1 VQSGNQFW
9 PLFVRSSPPGCRF
22 YCWLNIYTIYTST
35 FVLFKIENNFPWL
48 REEQCKATNKGP
60 SDTSTEI
67 VIHIRMT
74 GWLDGS
80 MAARLLNGCYQRI
93 YVYAA
98 KIYTYLSLAESL
110 LNNQTITASGKQHS
124 RRLPLVCTALH
135 FYLLPHVPQKG
146 FNSLK
151 GLELT
156 E

>member
-1 VQSGNQFW
+1 
-9 PLFVRSSPPGCRF
+9 
-22 YCWLNIYTIYTST
+22 
-35 FVLFKIENNFPWL
+35 
-48 REEQCKATNKGP
+48 
-60 SDTSTEI
+60 
-67 VIHIRMT
+67 MT